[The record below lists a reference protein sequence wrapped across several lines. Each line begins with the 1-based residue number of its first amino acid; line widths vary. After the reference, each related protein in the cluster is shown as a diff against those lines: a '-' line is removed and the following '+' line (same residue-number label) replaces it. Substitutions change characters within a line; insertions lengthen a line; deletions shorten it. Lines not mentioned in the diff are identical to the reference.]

1 MCAFLLQN
9 SALWGSKQIHCVI
22 CEMGLLAPLIKAA
35 MCKSLQCNGVMICLP
50 AALTISVHIVRL
62 FLAFVI
68 FSRVP
73 QFSQSISLENLSFY
87 PIRITRYLNRAC
99 MTTALRNNDVIMSA
113 MASQITDVTIVC
125 STVCPGAAQRKNQSS
140 ASLALVKGIH
150 QRPVVS
156 LTKDQWRGKCFNL
169 MTSSKDDVIKFDDVG
184 TKPNVHQGIGM
195 HISPT
200 NAGCP
205 LDLTTV
211 IHNVK
216 SIITLIWNPVMET
229 FISPYSVILPCK
241 LIPD

>member
-9 SALWGSKQIHCVI
+9 SALWGSKPIHCVI

-35 MCKSLQCNGVMICLP
+35 MFKSLQCNGVIMCLP
-50 AALTISVHIVRL
+50 SALTISVYIVRL

-73 QFSQSISLENLSFY
+73 QFSQRISLENLSFY
-87 PIRITRYLNRAC
+87 PIRITRYLNRAY
-99 MTTALRNNDVIMSA
+99 MTTALQWRNNERDGVS
-113 MASQITDVTIVC
+113 
-125 STVCPGAAQRKNQSS
+125 N
-140 ASLALVKGIH
+140 H
-150 QRPVVS
+150 QRHNCLLNRLFRRSSKKKNKAPHHWPWWGES
-156 LTKDQWRGKCFNL
+156 ISDRWFPLTKGQWRRKCFNL

-184 TKPNVHQGIGM
+184 TKPYVHQGIGM

-241 LIPD
+241 VIPD